1 MLLEKNQAIGSY
13 TVVFPLS
20 QRCYADIYSVKDCN
34 GRFRFLKLIYFDRL
48 PSSSFNERGQL
59 NEIVIR
65 KQLHHDSISRY
76 VDSME
81 ITVQNQLCCCLVTDY
96 VSAESV
102 RSRINRE
109 GRMSVYET
117 KNVIG
122 NLLKVLQ
129 YLHGR
134 ENPIIHN
141 AIAPENVLLDLA
153 GQTGKCILTDFSQS
167 GFLRQGDCGAGLDG
181 LSPAFVAPER
191 REGVKTVQS
200 DIYSVGVLMY
210 QMLYG
215 RLPEEQ
221 FHEKTEKGPQD
232 TENLQVMD
240 KPLVFPDD
248 NLFELDDDLL
258 KIIAKATHQDL
269 SLRFKSAQE
278 MLRAFDN
285 PNLVCDETVRKV
297 NCQSDP
303 GAVSERGNGFADVA
317 GMQDVKAMLQ
327 SSVINILQNRD
338 RANEYGISIPNG
350 IMFYGPPGCGKSFF
364 AEKFAE
370 ETGFHYKYVKSSDLA
385 STYIHGTQEKIGQL
399 FREARE
405 KAPTV
410 LCFDEFDALVP
421 KRDAVHN
428 SYQAGEVNEFLSQ
441 LNNCGKDGVFVI
453 ATTNQPDMIDTAIL
467 RKGRIDNIIYLP
479 PPDNVTRQAVFQIH
493 LKDRPCETSI
503 NYAYLADLTENYV
516 ASDIA
521 YVVNEAAIRAFEKK
535 ELISQ
540 KMLETL
546 ISQSKPSLSRSSL
559 KYYENMRKMFENDE
573 SSCNSI
579 GFHP

>member
-1 MLLEKNQAIGSY
+1 MFFEKNQTIGSY
-13 TVVFPLS
+13 TVVFPLG
-20 QRCYADIYSVKDCN
+20 QRGNAEIYSVRDSI
-34 GRFRFLKLIYFDRL
+34 GRFRFLKLIYLDRL

-59 NEIVIR
+59 NEIAIR
-65 KQLHHDSISRY
+65 KQLHHDGICRY

-81 ITVQNQLCCCLVTDY
+81 IRVQNQLCCCLVTDY

-102 RSRINRE
+102 RSRILRE
-109 GRMSVYET
+109 GRMSVYDT
-117 KNVIG
+117 KNVIR

-134 ENPIIHN
+134 EVPILHN
-141 AIAPENVLLDLA
+141 AITPENVVLDLA
-153 GQTGKCILTDFSQS
+153 GHAGKCMLTDFSRS
-167 GFLRQGDCGAGLDG
+167 CFLSQRGCDAGLDG
-181 LSPAFVAPER
+181 LPPAFVAPER
-191 REGVKTVQS
+191 REGVKAIQS
-200 DIYSVGVLMY
+200 DIYSVGILMY

-215 RLPEEQ
+215 CLPVVL
-221 FHEKTEKGPQD
+221 FHDKAEKDVQNP
-232 TENLQVMD
+232 ENLRVME
-240 KPLVFPDD
+240 KPLTFPDD
-248 NLFELDDDLL
+248 NLFELNDDLL

-269 SLRFKSAQE
+269 SQRFKSAQE
-278 MLRAFDN
+278 MLYAFDN

-303 GAVSERGNGFADVA
+303 GTASKRGNGFADVA
-317 GMQDVKAMLQ
+317 GMQEVKAMLQ

-350 IMFYGPPGCGKSFF
+350 ILFYGPPGCGKSFF

-370 ETGFHYKYVKSSDLA
+370 ETGFHYKYIKASDLA

-399 FREARE
+399 FREARD

-421 KRDAVHN
+421 RRNVVNN
-428 SYQAGEVNEFLSQ
+428 SHQAGEVNEFLSQ

-479 PPDNVTRQAVFQIH
+479 PPDNITHQAIFQMH
-493 LKDRPCETSI
+493 LKDRPCEASI
-503 NYAYLADLTENYV
+503 NYAELAD
-516 ASDIA
+516 
-521 YVVNEAAIRAFEKK
+521 
-535 ELISQ
+535 
-540 KMLETL
+540 
-546 ISQSKPSLSRSSL
+546 SR
-559 KYYENMRKMFENDE
+559 F
-573 SSCNSI
+573 
-579 GFHP
+579 